1 MFLQCVCRIVR
12 QQLVSCL
19 RRVQLQG
26 HLGDHQGVHQ
36 EGSSSSCDA
45 RSWMEYSSWG
55 NCSSCGNW
63 IASALRMLQM
73 AKEEAAWGNETHLGQ
88 HWGLLQGHYLLYLAS
103 LGWIQGPGTWWR
115 SHLLEPDP
123 RPISPR
129 GLTWCQLRREPWR
142 TLMMSTFKN
151 RKDAL
156 PESSPHA
163 RFWKRPHNLDLN
175 RI

>member
-1 MFLQCVCRIVR
+1 MFLQCVCRTVR

-45 RSWMEYSSWG
+45 RSWMEYSSWE

-63 IASALRMLQM
+63 IASTLRMLQM

-103 LGWIQGPGTWWR
+103 LGWIQGPGTLWR
-115 SHLLEPDP
+115 SHFECEL
-123 RPISPR
+123 S
-129 GLTWCQLRREPWR
+129 TSSSTSSWSCEPWFNLGNKRR
-142 TLMMSTFKN
+142 T
-151 RKDAL
+151 RKSQTHL
-156 PESSPHA
+156 
-163 RFWKRPHNLDLN
+163 RVLN
-175 RI
+175 RGSEASKL